1 MLALGSCC
9 GLVIGLLTQRYYPVE
24 CSHPGMFAVVGMAA
38 LFSSTVRAPLT
49 GIVLVVEMTGEHTLM
64 LPLLTACLTAFLVAD
79 QLGSHPIY
87 HTLME
92 RELDDYRHRMED
104 EAEEERAEIQ
114 SNG

>member
-1 MLALGSCC
+1 
-9 GLVIGLLTQRYYPVE
+9 
-24 CSHPGMFAVVGMAA
+24 MFAVVGMAA